1 MPLRLVFFGTP
12 AFAVPSLT
20 ALAASSHQVV
30 AVVTQP
36 DRPRGR
42 GHKVSASLVKEE
54 AARLAI
60 PVLQPARAKDDA
72 FKEELRA
79 FAPDLG
85 VVAAYGQ
92 ILPVDL
98 INVPRLG
105 MINVHASLLPR
116 WRGAAPIHRA
126 VLAGDTFTGI
136 TIMRVIKAL
145 DAGPMLAVAETPID
159 PHETSGELE
168 GRLAAIGADL
178 IVRTVDAMAAAPGT
192 ETPQDESQVT
202 YAARLQRNDARV
214 DFARPAQD
222 VHNLIRGLNPW
233 PLVSAELGGRRLLLL
248 KTEPIASGTDADTRS
263 VPPGTVL
270 RVEPDALVVATLPGA
285 IRLLRVQL
293 EGRPATSVRDYLN
306 GHAVHAGDR
315 LSPWP
320 PIDPSAPTAP
330 ATT

>member
-20 ALAASSHQVV
+20 ALAASTHQVV

-42 GHKVSASLVKEE
+42 GHKVSASPVKEE

-60 PVLQPARAKDDA
+60 PVLQPVRAKDEA
-72 FKEELRA
+72 FKAELSQ
-79 FAPDLG
+79 FEPDLG

-126 VLAGDTFTGI
+126 ILAGDAVSGI

-159 PHETSGELE
+159 PDETSGELE
-168 GRLAAIGADL
+168 GRLAAIGADV
-178 IVRTVDAMAAAPGT
+178 IVRAVDAMAAGPVI
-192 ETPQDESQVT
+192 ETPQDEARVT
-202 YAARLQRNDARV
+202 YAPRIQRTDARI

-222 VHNLIRGLNPW
+222 VHNLIRALNPW
-233 PLVSAELGGRRLLLL
+233 PLVSAELGGRRLLLI
-248 KTEPIASGTDADTRS
+248 KSDPMTSGTDAGMQSAT
-263 VPPGTVL
+263 PGTVL
-270 RVEPDALVVATLPGA
+270 RVEPDALVIATLPGA
-285 IRLLRVQL
+285 IRLWRVQL
-293 EGRPATSVRDYLN
+293 EGRPAASVRDYLN
-306 GHAVHAGDR
+306 GHVVQVGDR
-315 LSPWP
+315 LAPWP
-320 PIDPSAPTAP
+320 ATNPPAK

>member
-1 MPLRLVFFGTP
+1 MPLRVVFFGTP

-20 ALAASSHQVV
+20 ALAASTHQVV

-42 GHKVSASLVKEE
+42 GHKVSASPVKEE

-60 PVLQPARAKDDA
+60 PVLQPVRSKDDA
-72 FKEELRA
+72 FRAELSA

-126 VLAGDTFTGI
+126 ILAGDAVTGI

-145 DAGPMLAVAETPID
+145 DAGPMLAVAETPIA
-159 PHETSGELE
+159 PNETSGELE
-168 GRLAAIGADL
+168 ARLAAIGADL
-178 IVRTVDAMAAAPGT
+178 IVRTVDAMAAGPVT
-192 ETPQDESQVT
+192 ETPQDEAQVT
-202 YAARLQRNDARV
+202 YAARLQRNDARI
-214 DFARPAQD
+214 DFARPAQY

-248 KTEPIASGTDADTRS
+248 KSEPIASETDAGPRS
-263 VPPGTVL
+263 VTPGTVL
-270 RVEPDALVVATLPGA
+270 GVGPDALVVATLPGA

-306 GHAVHAGDR
+306 GHAVHVGDR
-315 LSPWP
+315 LMPWP
-320 PIDPSAPTAP
+320 PIDPSAPQAA